1 MEKIITVKVFAG
13 AKKEKVEKPDKNEG
27 CDLRVFVREP
37 AQKNMANRR
46 VRELVARYY
55 EVAITDVQLLTGHCS
70 PKKRLSVIINASL

>member
-13 AKKEKVEKPDKNEG
+13 AKKEKVEQPDKGEG
-27 CDLRVFVREP
+27 CDLRIFVREP

-55 EVAITDVQLLTGHCS
+55 EVVLVDVQLLTGHRS
-70 PKKRLSVIINASL
+70 PKKRLSVIINTSL